1 MDPDEH
7 GSGKEFIFKD
17 ETHQIIGCAMTVL
30 NTLGHG
36 FLEKVYENA
45 FTVELKQKN
54 IPFLQQPR
62 YEVAY
67 KNIPVGEYVPDLV
80 VFDKVIVEMKTID
93 RLGDRERSQML
104 NYLKA
109 TGLRVGL
116 LLNFAKPKLEWD
128 RIVL

>member
-1 MDPDEH
+1 MNTDEH
-7 GSGKEFIFKD
+7 GLSRDLIFKD
-17 ETHQIIGCAMTVL
+17 ETHRILGCAMTVL
-30 NTLGHG
+30 NALGHG

-45 FTVELKQKN
+45 LVVELKALD

-62 YEVAY
+62 YGVAY
-67 KNIPVGEYVPDLV
+67 KGVSVGEYIPDLV
-80 VFDKVIVEMKTID
+80 IFDKVVVDLKTIESIT
-93 RLGDRERSQML
+93 GRERSQML

-128 RIVL
+128 RTVL

>member
-1 MDPDEH
+1 
-7 GSGKEFIFKD
+7 
-17 ETHQIIGCAMTVL
+17 MTVL

-45 FTVELKQKN
+45 MIVELREQG
-54 IPFLQQPR
+54 IAHLQQPR

-67 KNIPVGEYVPDLV
+67 KNAKVGEYIPDLV
-80 VFDKVIVEMKTID
+80 VFDKIIVDLKTIE
-93 RLGDRERSQML
+93 RLTDRERSQML

-116 LLNFAKPKLEWD
+116 LLNFFKPKLEWD